1 MTTGV
6 SIIIPTLNEAKYIE
20 STLNYLQVLAP
31 PAKEIIIVDGE
42 SQDTTFS
49 LIQDFVYYNSFPSV
63 IKCISISPSRSQQMN
78 KGAEIATG
86 DYLCFL
92 HADTYVPPDL
102 IAIIRKTLFDSSIA
116 GGGFISIMR
125 GESSTRWGI
134 SLHNFLK
141 TYYTPL
147 LFHPYLFLKKGLR
160 ILFGDQVI
168 FCRRQDFLNCGSF
181 DADLPIMEEA
191 DFCLRLCRYGRI
203 KQVNRIVESSD
214 RRVAKWG
221 VAQANFIY
229 LMIGFL
235 WGMGVSAQWLK
246 QFYDEI
252 R

>member
-1 MTTGV
+1 MTDV
-6 SIIIPTLNEAKYIE
+6 SIIIPTFNEAKSIE
-20 STLNYLQVLAP
+20 STLNYLQVLEPA
-31 PAKEIIIVDGE
+31 AKEIIIVDGE
-42 SQDTTFS
+42 SQDVTFS
-49 LIQDFVYYNSFPSV
+49 LIQDFIYHNSLSSV
-63 IKCISISPSRSQQMN
+63 IKCISTSPSRSQQMN
-78 KGAEIATG
+78 KGAKLATG
-86 DYLCFL
+86 EYLCFL

-102 IAIIRKTLFDSSIA
+102 ITIIRKTLFDPTIA
-116 GGGFISIMR
+116 GGGLISIMR

-134 SLHNFLK
+134 SLHNFIK

-147 LFHPYLFLKKGLR
+147 LFRPYLFFTKGLR

-181 DADLPIMEEA
+181 DANLPIMEEA
-191 DFCLRLCRYGRI
+191 DLCLRLCQYGRI
-203 KQVNRIVESSD
+203 KQINRIVESSD

-221 VAQANFIY
+221 AWKANFIY

>member
-6 SIIIPTLNEAKYIE
+6 SIIIPTFNEAKYIE

-31 PAKEIIIVDGE
+31 PAREIIIVDGE
-42 SQDTTFS
+42 SQDATFS
-49 LIQDFVYYNSFPSV
+49 LVQDFIYHNSLPPV
-63 IKCISISPSRSQQMN
+63 IKCISTSPSRSQQMN

-92 HADTYVPPDL
+92 HADTYVPSD
-102 IAIIRKTLFDSSIA
+102 IIRIIRKTLFEPTIA

-147 LFHPYLFLKKGLR
+147 LFRPYLFFKKGLQ

-168 FCRRQDFLNCGSF
+168 FCRRQDFLNCGGF
-181 DADLPIMEEA
+181 DATLPIMEEA
-191 DFCLRLCRYGRI
+191 DFCLRLCQYGRI

-221 VAQANFIY
+221 AARANFIY

-235 WGMGVSAQWLK
+235 WGMGVSAKWLK

>member
-1 MTTGV
+1 MADV
-6 SIIIPTLNEAKYIE
+6 SIIIPTFNEARYIK
-20 STLNYLQVLAP
+20 STLNSLQVLTP

-42 SQDTTFS
+42 SQDKTLF
-49 LIQDFVYYNSFPSV
+49 LIQNFIDQTSLSSV
-63 IKCISISPSRSQQMN
+63 IKCISTSPSRSQQMN

-102 IAIIRKTLFDSSIA
+102 ITIIGKTLLNPSIA
-116 GGGFISIMR
+116 GGGFISIMC
-125 GESSTRWGI
+125 GDSSTRWGI

-147 LFHPYLFLKKGLR
+147 LFRPHLFFTKRLR

-168 FCRRQDFLNCGSF
+168 FCRRQNFLDCGGF
-181 DADLPIMEEA
+181 DTNLPIMEEA
-191 DFCLRLCRYGRI
+191 DFCLRLCQYGHI

-221 VAQANFIY
+221 AAKANLIY